1 MYQLK
6 PIVSVLLVQVMLFLL
21 LMNSS
26 VANDLSVE
34 DIVQRSNQVVYYQ
47 GKSGRAQVSMVITDN
62 KGRERKRQMTV
73 LRRDV
78 ADSDALTGLA
88 YLSDQKFYIYLRRP
102 ADVRKMTFLVWKHLQ
117 ENDTRWVYLPALD
130 LVKRIAAS
138 DKRTSFVGSDF
149 FYEDISGRNLDADR
163 FSLEATTDKLY
174 VVKSVPKDPESVEF
188 AYYRIY
194 IHKESFIPMKIEYF
208 DKKNTKYRVAKTLKV
223 KNIQGFSTVIKASME
238 NLLTGSKTI
247 MRYQKVEYNIGLDD
261 QLFTE
266 RYLRKF
272 PKKYLR

>member
-1 MYQLK
+1 MHILK
-6 PIVSVLLVQVMLFLL
+6 RSTHLL
-21 LMNSS
+21 LIPVSLFFSLVNSS
-26 VANDLSVE
+26 AANDLSVE

-47 GKSGRAQVSMVITDN
+47 GKSGRAQVSMVIIDN
-62 KGRERKRQMTV
+62 KGRERKRKMTV
-73 LRRDV
+73 LRRDA
-78 ADSDALTGLA
+78 ADSDALEEQA
-88 YLSDQKFYIYLRRP
+88 YLSDQKFYVYLHRP
-102 ADVRKMTFLVWKHLQ
+102 ADVRKMAFLVWKQLKK
-117 ENDTRWVYLPALD
+117 NDARWVYLPALD

-149 FYEDISGRNLDADR
+149 FYEDISGRNLDEDN
-163 FSLEATTDKLY
+163 FSLEQTTDKLY
-174 VVKSVPKDPESVEF
+174 VVKSVPREPGSVEF
-188 AYYRIY
+188 AYYRLY

-223 KNIQGFSTVIKASME
+223 KNIQGFPTVTMASME

-261 QLFTE
+261 QLFAE
-266 RYLRKF
+266 RYLRKS

>member
-1 MYQLK
+1 MRILK
-6 PIVSVLLVQVMLFLL
+6 RNTPLL
-21 LMNSS
+21 LIPVSLFFSLVNSS
-26 VANDLSVE
+26 AANDLSVE

-47 GKSGRAQVSMVITDN
+47 GKSGRAQVSMVIIDN

-73 LRRDV
+73 LRRDA
-78 ADSDALTGLA
+78 ADSDALEEQA
-88 YLSDQKFYIYLRRP
+88 YLSDQKFYVYLHRP
-102 ADVRKMTFLVWKHLQ
+102 ADVRKMTFLVWKQLQ
-117 ENDTRWVYLPALD
+117 GNDARWVYLPALD

-149 FYEDISGRNLDADR
+149 FYEDISGRNLDEDN
-163 FSLEATTDKLY
+163 FSLEQTTDKLY
-174 VVKSVPKDPESVEF
+174 VVKSVPKEPESVEF
-188 AYYRIY
+188 AYYRLY

-223 KNIQGFSTVIKASME
+223 KNIQGFPTVTMASME

-261 QLFTE
+261 QLFAE
-266 RYLRKF
+266 RYLRKS